1 MFKTACC
8 GKQERKEKIM
18 KSLKYIGIAVLAGV
32 GLLAA
37 SCDTIEEGDRKHEYT
52 GPISSERMILLED
65 YTGVK
70 CINCP
75 TAAAEIT
82 RLQEFY
88 GDNLIVV
95 GVYPLLPDGLTKPYD
110 PSRDLRTDVAQTWAS
125 AFAIEQFPMGMVNRQ
140 EVTGYAEWGGSIA
153 EIISEGLNYVN
164 LSVSASLPTDTT
176 IAVNVEGS
184 FVEDYE
190 ADGAVNMITMILED
204 SIVAP
209 QLTGSGVNGGY
220 VHNHVL
226 RAVIGPEWGSQ
237 VASEAPA
244 RGTAFSASLTGSVNS
259 GWRKNKLSVVVAI
272 VNASSHEVIQAGI
285 VHLGEE

>member
-1 MFKTACC
+1 
-8 GKQERKEKIM
+8 M

-65 YTGVK
+65 YTGVG
-70 CINCP
+70 CTNCP

-95 GVYPLLPDGLTKPYD
+95 GVYPLEPTGLTRPLD

-125 AFAIEQFPMGMVNRQ
+125 VFAIGQLPMGMVNRQ
-140 EVTGYAEWGGSIA
+140 EVTGYAEWGGAIA
-153 EIISEGLNYVN
+153 EVISEGLNYVN
-164 LSVSASLPTDTT
+164 LCVSASLPTDTT

-209 QLTGSGVNGGY
+209 QRTGSGEVNVGY

-272 VNASSHEVIQAGI
+272 VNASTHEVIQAGI

>member
-1 MFKTACC
+1 
-8 GKQERKEKIM
+8 M

-65 YTGVK
+65 YTGVR

-95 GVYPLLPDGLTKPYD
+95 GVYPLQPTGLTMPYD

-153 EIISEGLNYVN
+153 EVISEGLNYVN

-204 SIVAP
+204 SIVVP

-259 GWRKNKLSVVVAI
+259 GWRTNKLSVVVAI